1 MTIKDICTKYA
12 ISQTELSRRYNIPLR
27 SIQNWHAGTRQ
38 PPEYLVKMI
47 DTLLSNNL

>member
-1 MTIKDICTKYA
+1 MTIKDICIKYG
-12 ISQTELSRRYNIPLR
+12 ITQTELSRRYNIPLR